1 MKASAKVSFMSRQ
14 ILVVDDD
21 PHIREIL
28 VYALENAGL
37 TPLPAKD
44 GAQALQLWQQHTF
57 DLIILDVHMPHMDG
71 LQLCKEIRKTSSIP
85 ILFLSSKDEEI
96 DKVLGLE
103 LGGDDYVT
111 KPFSAR
117 ELIARIHAILKRS
130 SAHPPAHSDTP
141 TSQPL
146 QHGHLS
152 LDVTRHL
159 VQWQERSVDL
169 TAQEF
174 SIIHYLMTHP
184 ERVFTRELI
193 MQHSYRMN
201 IHVSDRTID
210 SHIRH
215 IREKFAQ
222 TGCTTVIETIRG
234 VGYRLGTCI

>member
-1 MKASAKVSFMSRQ
+1 MNRQ

-37 TPLPAKD
+37 NPFPAKD
-44 GAQALQLWQQHTF
+44 GLQALQLWQQHPF
-57 DLIILDVHMPHMDG
+57 DLIVLDVHMPHMDG

-130 SAHPPAHSDTP
+130 CMSTPIHSDTP

-146 QHGHLS
+146 QHGQLL

-159 VQWQERSVDL
+159 VQWHTHTIDL
-169 TAQEF
+169 TALEF
-174 SIIHYLMTHP
+174 SILQQLLTPP
-184 ERVFTRELI
+184 ERVFTRDII

-222 TGCTTVIETIRG
+222 IGCMTIIETVRG
-234 VGYRLGTCI
+234 IGYRLGTCA